1 MSYSISHSYH
11 YLHITFIGDS
21 IQKAVCF
28 SLMLQGPVVYGG
40 KIMDRFKPTDKVKII
55 LATATVMNKPQ
66 GQMSREQA
74 WNHSAETRIKADD
87 DDKLLVNTPC
97 CICLD
102 WLCNYHGRCQCMTS
116 VCPGPHCWNGCYR
129 CASTAV
135 GMISSLH
142 KFLVLFVLSA
152 LY

>member
-1 MSYSISHSYH
+1 MSYSVSHSYH

-87 DDKLLVNTPC
+87 DDKLLVNTPS
-97 CICLD
+97 L
-102 WLCNYHGRCQCMTS
+102 LHL
-116 VCPGPHCWNGCYR
+116 
-129 CASTAV
+129 
-135 GMISSLH
+135 SSLP
-142 KFLVLFVLSA
+142 VQLSWA
-152 LY
+152 LSLHDICVPWSSLLEWLLQMCLNSSMHD